1 MFVISVF
8 NVVLSL
14 ESFAF
19 VLRAF
24 LRDVSKHLPL
34 LLLKI
39 LPFKFTLPVN
49 VRISL
54 IFEGGLQELYSRCLS
69 ANSFELSIDRKSYT
83 TELLR
88 SKGLRVTSLMKKE

>member
-1 MFVISVF
+1 M
-8 NVVLSL
+8 LSL

-34 LLLKI
+34 SLLKI
-39 LPFKFTLPVN
+39 SPLKFTLPVN

-54 IFEGGLQELYSRCLS
+54 IFEG
-69 ANSFELSIDRKSYT
+69 A
-83 TELLR
+83 
-88 SKGLRVTSLMKKE
+88 

>member
-14 ESFAF
+14 ESFAL
-19 VLRAF
+19 VSRAF
-24 LRDVSKHLPL
+24 LRDVSKRLPL
-34 LLLKI
+34 SLLKI
-39 LPFKFTLPVN
+39 SPFKFTRPVN

-54 IFEGGLQELYSRCLS
+54 IFEGGLIELYSRCLS
-69 ANSFELSIDRKSYT
+69 AKSFELSIDRKSYT

>member
-1 MFVISVF
+1 MFLNVFASLISDDIISLSSVNVDATCLMFVISVF
-8 NVVLSL
+8 NVMLSL

-34 LLLKI
+34 SLLKI
-39 LPFKFTLPVN
+39 SPFKFTLPVN

-54 IFEGGLQELYSRCLS
+54 IFEG
-69 ANSFELSIDRKSYT
+69 A
-83 TELLR
+83 
-88 SKGLRVTSLMKKE
+88 